1 LVIVES
7 PTKAKKIQ
15 GFLGEG
21 YIVKSSKGHIRDLDS
36 KDLSIDIKN
45 GFEPIYVIPH
55 EKASL
60 VRELKADAKKASTVL
75 LASDEDRE
83 GEAIAWHL
91 TQVLE
96 LDPAKTK
103 RIVFHEVTKPAILQ
117 AVQNPR
123 DVDLNLVNAQQ
134 ARRVLDRLVGFK
146 LSPVLWKKVQHNL
159 SAGRV
164 QSVALRLIV
173 DRERE
178 INSFGNEAYYKVEGY
193 FIPEGSK
200 TPLKAV
206 LDTTFKS
213 EAEAVAFLEK
223 CVGANYSVGDVSSKE
238 KTRTPAAPFT
248 TSTLQQE
255 AARKLGF
262 SISTTMQIAQKLYE
276 EGLITYMRTDS
287 VNLSAIAIS
296 TAKSLICDNFSEAYS
311 KPRNYVTKQK
321 GAQEAHEAIRPT
333 YIQNM
338 DINGTPQ
345 EKKLYSLIWKRTVAS
360 QMAAAKLMNTK
371 VSLTSP
377 SFKEQFIIEAN
388 DVLFDGFLKLYIE
401 GNDDETAEEDIVK
414 LPEIKTG
421 STMLENGIT
430 ASCKFTA
437 APLRYSQ
444 ASLVKKLEDLQIG
457 RPSTYETI
465 IGTLTKKRGYVVEGD
480 KAGTTKT
487 VTDYK
492 LENGKITSS
501 THSEKIGFE
510 KHKLLPLDIGIMVS
524 DFLVEHF
531 PDIMD
536 YGFTANVEADFDKIA
551 DGKKAWKGVISD
563 FYSPLEKVI
572 DMTVKNAG
580 YTHMERLIGN
590 DPSDG
595 QPLIAKH
602 GQYGSYVQ
610 KGDGPNKAYASLTKG
625 QTIESI
631 TIEEAVKLF
640 QLPRTIGQIEG
651 KDVVVTEGRF
661 GAYLK
666 YDGKNISLPK
676 KGVDPRTITLEEAA
690 KYINDAGKKPA
701 NEIIAQWGDI
711 QLINGSFGPYLKKD
725 GKNFRIPKGTDATT
739 IDEAAA
745 KKIIDS
751 SEPTNNRRRYDKNST
766 R

>member
-1 LVIVES
+1 MES

-15 GFLGEG
+15 SFLGSG
-21 YIVKSSKGHIRDLDS
+21 YTVKSSKGHIRDLDN
-36 KDLSIDIKN
+36 KDLSVDINN

-55 EKASL
+55 EKSAL
-60 VRELKADAKKASTVL
+60 VKELKADAKKASTIW

-91 TQVLE
+91 SQVLE

-103 RIVFHEVTKPAILQ
+103 RIVFHEVTKPAILE
-117 AVQNPR
+117 AVQHPR
-123 DVDLNLVNAQQ
+123 SVDLNLVDAQQ

-178 INSFGNEAYYKVEGY
+178 INAFNNEAYYKVEGL
-193 FIPEGSK
+193 FIPEGGTS
-200 TPLKAV
+200 PLKAV
-206 LDTTFKS
+206 LDTNFKS
-213 EAEAVAFLEK
+213 EKEALAFLEK
-223 CVGANYSVGDVSSKE
+223 CVGASFSVSDVSSKE

-276 EGLITYMRTDS
+276 EGLISYMRTDS
-287 VNLSAIAIS
+287 VNLSSLAIN
-296 TAKSLICDNFSEAYS
+296 TAKSLICDNFGSEYS
-311 KPRNYVTKQK
+311 RPRNYTTKQK

-333 YIQNM
+333 YVQNM

-360 QMAAAKLMNTK
+360 QMAEARLLGTK
-371 VSLTSP
+371 VTLSSP
-377 SFKEQFIIEAN
+377 SFNEHFIIEAN

-401 GNDDETAEEDIVK
+401 GNDEENEEENIVK
-414 LPEIKTG
+414 LPEIKNG
-421 STMLENGIT
+421 SAMTEQGIS
-430 ASCKFTA
+430 ANCKFTA

-480 KAGTTKT
+480 KAGSMRT
-487 VTDYK
+487 VTDYTLK
-492 LENGKITSS
+492 NGKITSS
-501 THSEKIGFE
+501 SHSEKVGFE
-510 KHKLLPLDIGIMVS
+510 KHKLMPLDIGIMVS

-531 PDIMD
+531 PEIMD
-536 YGFTANVEADFDKIA
+536 YSFTANVEADFDKIA
-551 DGKKAWKGVISD
+551 DGKKSWKGVISD
-563 FYSPLEKVI
+563 FYNPLSKTI
-572 DMTVKNAG
+572 DNTIKTAG
-580 YTHMERLIGN
+580 YSHMERFIGN

-602 GQYGSYVQ
+602 GQWGSYVQ
-610 KGDGPNKAYASLTKG
+610 KGDGNAKTYASLGKG

-631 TIEEAVKLF
+631 SLEEAVKLF
-640 QLPRTIGQIEG
+640 QLPRTVGTIDG

-661 GAYLK
+661 GAYIK

-676 KGVDPRTITLEEAA
+676 KGVDPRTITIEEAE
-690 KYINDAGKKPA
+690 KYISEASSKPR
-701 NEIIAQWGDI
+701 NEPMAVWGNI

-725 GKNFRIPKGTDATT
+725 GKNYKLPKGVDADKL
-739 IDEAAA
+739 DEAAA
-745 KKIIDS
+745 KQIIDS
-751 SEPTNNRRRYDKNST
+751 SEPTNNHKRHDKNST
-766 R
+766 GRN